1 MSDSADTSKH
11 LVWQIVNAVPKG
23 QVATY
28 GQIAK
33 LAGMPQQ
40 SRLVGRILSRL
51 PKNSKLPWHRVV
63 NSQGRVSNP
72 NPERQLERLAAEGVI
87 AVNGKIALKSYQ
99 WLLNPNLPLI

>member
-1 MSDSADTSKH
+1 MSDSADKAEH

-40 SRLVGRILSRL
+40 SRLVGRILSQL

-63 NSQGRVSNP
+63 NSQGRISNP
-72 NPERQLERLAAEGVI
+72 NPERQLERLAAEGVS
-87 AVNGKIALKSYQ
+87 AVNGKIRLKSYQ
-99 WLLNPNLPLI
+99 WLVDP

>member
-11 LVWQIVNAVPKG
+11 LVWQIVNAVPTG

-99 WLLNPNLPLI
+99 WLLNPNPPLI